1 MDQRNRDLLIDIR
14 DFTRGYPHSPKLLF
28 RNFNFKL
35 YKHEFCVLMGKSGS
49 GKSTLIQFL
58 IRKLKPHPKTIY
70 INNEDVSSFSIDEIQ
85 SHRQKIGIVFQDY
98 QLIPTKTVAE
108 NIIYP
113 LELKGLSEKVIKQ
126 RLEEILILMGLHDK
140 RDEKI
145 SFLSGGEKQ
154 KVSIGRAIIGRPDY
168 IIADEPTGN
177 LDRAATTSIADV
189 LIELNQKG
197 HTILLI
203 THDPM
208 LLEYINSK
216 QPTISHTMPTF

>member
-1 MDQRNRDLLIDIR
+1 
-14 DFTRGYPHSPKLLF
+14 
-28 RNFNFKL
+28 
-35 YKHEFCVLMGKSGS
+35 MGKSGS

-70 INNEDVSSFSIDEIQ
+70 INNEDISTFWNDEIQ

-98 QLIPTKTVAE
+98 QLIPTKTVSE

-113 LELKGLSEKVIKQ
+113 LELKWLSEKTIKQ
-126 RLEEILILMGLHDK
+126 RLEEILTALGLHDK
-140 RDEKI
+140 KDEKI
-145 SFLSGGEKQ
+145 SFLSWGEKQ
-154 KVSIGRAIIGRPDY
+154 KVCIWRAIIWKPDY

-177 LDRAATTSIADV
+177 LDRAATTAIADI
-189 LIELNQKG
+189 LIELNQKW

-208 LLEYINSK
+208 LLEYLNNK
-216 QPTISHTMPTF
+216 QSIISHTMPTF